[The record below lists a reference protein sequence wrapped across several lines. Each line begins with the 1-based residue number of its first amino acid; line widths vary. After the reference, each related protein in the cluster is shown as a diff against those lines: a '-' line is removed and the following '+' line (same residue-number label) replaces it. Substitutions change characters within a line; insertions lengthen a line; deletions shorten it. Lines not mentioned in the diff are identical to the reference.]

1 MKKHFGLV
9 LLLLCAIIGSLS
21 TRANA
26 GSTGAIGTSVE
37 SSSFSGDNFSPKNQS
52 VPTQVVPGTNLSIDF
67 NGQIKTPAVIQEQVN
82 QIASKIYDQSSDCSS
97 RIVAMLARCSTVDV
111 FVNEFQTSLSS
122 SGLSQSLTTPL
133 VKNIVGL
140 FEGFGSTTQP
150 KAGNV
155 NINQLDAAIKAYNRI
170 VRKSDI
176 KTLQQLYK
184 NPEFIELGKVL
195 KELRAAVN
203 VR

>member
-9 LLLLCAIIGSLS
+9 LLLLCTIIGLS

-97 RIVAMLARCSTVDV
+97 RIVAMLARCS
-111 FVNEFQTSLSS
+111 
-122 SGLSQSLTTPL
+122 
-133 VKNIVGL
+133 
-140 FEGFGSTTQP
+140 ST
-150 KAGNV
+150 
-155 NINQLDAAIKAYNRI
+155 
-170 VRKSDI
+170 
-176 KTLQQLYK
+176 
-184 NPEFIELGKVL
+184 
-195 KELRAAVN
+195 LR
-203 VR
+203 

>member
-1 MKKHFGLV
+1 MNKHFGLV
-9 LLLLCAIIGSLS
+9 LLLLFAIVGSFS

-26 GSTGAIGTSVE
+26 GSTGAVGTSVE
-37 SSSFSGDNFSPKNQS
+37 SSSFSGDNFSPQNQS

-82 QIASKIYDQSSDCSS
+82 QVASKIYDQSSDCSG

-111 FVNEFQTSLSS
+111 FVNEFQAFLSS
-122 SGLSQSLTTPL
+122 TGVSQSLTTPL

-140 FEGFGSTTQP
+140 FEGFATAQP

-155 NINQLDAAIKAYNRI
+155 NINQLNAAIKAYNRI
-170 VRKSDI
+170 VRKSDT
-176 KTLQQLYK
+176 KTLQELYK
-184 NPEFIELGKVL
+184 NSEFIELGKVL